1 MPVIFDRIV
10 GMEIKITLVNF
21 KDKEVLRALIND
33 YQKGI
38 LKSEKPEEYKYL
50 GSYWQKPDRYAYFIE
65 VDGKIAGF
73 VLVNNYNLV
82 EMDAKNISEFY
93 IKPEFRKKGVGKMSS
108 KKVFDLF
115 PGKWEVRELESNPTA
130 QKFWRNVIAEYTD
143 NNYKEVI
150 LDNEKWHGPVQ
161 TFNLL

>member
-1 MPVIFDRIV
+1 
-10 GMEIKITLVNF
+10 MEIKISLVDI

-33 YQKGI
+33 YQKEI
-38 LKSEKPEEYKYL
+38 LKSENPEEYKYL
-50 GSYWQKPDRYAYFIE
+50 DGYWQKSDRYPYFIE
-65 VDGKIAGF
+65 VDGEIAGF

-82 EMDAKNISEFY
+82 EKDAMDLPEFY
-93 IKPEFRKKGVGKMSS
+93 IKPGFRKKGIGKMSA

-115 PGKWEVRELESNPTA
+115 PGKWEVRELESNVLA